1 MSNTISFED
10 ARQAGI
16 ILPSHYFVTTAP
28 KNRQVNLSGRETGS
42 EGTQEFTL
50 DAGESHLWQMNAE
63 FKLLG
68 ETTKKE
74 LTLCDVDGFM
84 CGTDAMNRLIRE
96 LYDMPNVFEM
106 SKACAYQKRTIS
118 SLIPKRHINS

>member
-28 KNRQVNLSGRETGS
+28 KNRQVNLSGRETGTK
-42 EGTQEFTL
+42 EKQVFTL
-50 DAGESHLWQMNAE
+50 DAGEGHLWQMNAE

-68 ETTKKE
+68 ETIPKK
-74 LTLCDVDGFM
+74 LILYGRDGSIH
-84 CGTDAMNRLIRE
+84 GSDSMNRLGRE